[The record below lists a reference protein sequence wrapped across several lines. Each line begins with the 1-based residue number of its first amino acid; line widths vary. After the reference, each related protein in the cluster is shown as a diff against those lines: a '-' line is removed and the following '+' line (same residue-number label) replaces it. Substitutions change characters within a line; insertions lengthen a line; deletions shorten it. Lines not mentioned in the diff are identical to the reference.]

1 MRTSITRTGK
11 PGRPKSPEVA
21 ARDERV
27 YQLVAAAP
35 QSRGSLAQAT
45 GLERTTVYL
54 SLQRLHKARRIRQ
67 CLVNGAIVWT
77 ANDGTPCP

>member
-1 MRTSITRTGK
+1 MTQTVTRTGK
-11 PGRPKSPEVA
+11 PGRPRSQEVA
-21 ARDERV
+21 DRDERI
-27 YQLVAAAP
+27 YALIAEGP
-35 QSRGSLAQAT
+35 QSRGSLAKET

-54 SLQRLHKARRIRQ
+54 SLQRLHNAGRIRQ